1 VVTQQER
8 GNLITRSIQLTP
20 RQFGALSL
28 LARKRRRSLAFLV
41 REAIDAWLKTQQN
54 ETIDEAA

>member
-1 VVTQQER
+1 MVTEQER

-20 RQFGALSL
+20 RQFGALSR

-41 REAIDAWLKTQQN
+41 REAIDAWLQSQRSD
-54 ETIDEAA
+54 EEAAA

>member
-1 VVTQQER
+1 MVTEEER

-28 LARKRRRSLAFLV
+28 LSRKRRRSLAFLV
-41 REAIDAWLKTQQN
+41 REAVDAWLNKQ
-54 ETIDEAA
+54 ETKAEEEAA

>member
-1 VVTQQER
+1 MVTEQER

-41 REAIDAWLKTQQN
+41 REAIESWLAAQKSD
-54 ETIDEAA
+54 EEAA